1 MFEEY
6 TYEQIMTNM
15 MNRVPNTIDK
25 RQGSIIYNAL
35 APAAVELQNMYI
47 NLDVILNETFADTAS
62 REYLIKRA
70 GERGLTPYEAT
81 KATVKAQVVPITAVL
96 PVGARFS
103 LEDLNYVVTSQYYN
117 SDIPIQGEYIL
128 ECETPGAAANYNL
141 GDLIPIDYIEG
152 LQRAEIIQILT
163 PGEDEEGTDEFRQRY
178 FESFDKQAYGGNV
191 TDYRQK
197 TKKINGVGGV
207 KVYPIWNGGG
217 TVKLVIINSSFA
229 KPSAD
234 LVNNVQTLIDPVQ
247 NQGEGLGI
255 APIGHVVT
263 VEGVGEETIN
273 IVSNITLEDGYV
285 WADVEANARQVINDY
300 FLELNTDWENQ
311 NNIIV
316 RISQIETRLLNVS
329 GIIDVA
335 DTELNDLAAN
345 YQAQPNNIVVL
356 GTLESLE

>member
-1 MFEEY
+1 M
-6 TYEQIMTNM
+6 
-15 MNRVPNTIDK
+15 
-25 RQGSIIYNAL
+25 
-35 APAAVELQNMYI
+35 
-47 NLDVILNETFADTAS
+47 
-62 REYLIKRA
+62 
-70 GERGLTPYEAT
+70 
-81 KATVKAQVVPITAVL
+81 
-96 PVGARFS
+96 
-103 LEDLNYVVTSQYYN
+103 
-117 SDIPIQGEYIL
+117 
-128 ECETPGAAANYNL
+128 
-141 GDLIPIDYIEG
+141 
-152 LQRAEIIQILT
+152 
-163 PGEDEEGTDEFRQRY
+163 
-178 FESFDKQAYGGNV
+178 
-191 TDYRQK
+191 
-197 TKKINGVGGV
+197 
-207 KVYPIWNGGG
+207 
-217 TVKLVIINSSFA
+217 
-229 KPSAD
+229 
-234 LVNNVQTLIDPVQ
+234 QTLIDPVQ

-263 VEGVGEETIN
+263 VESVGEETIN

>member
-6 TYEQIMTNM
+6 TFEQIMNNM
-15 MNRVPNTIDK
+15 MTRVPNTIDK
-25 RQGSIIYNAL
+25 RQGSVIYNAL

-47 NLDVILNETFADTAS
+47 NLDVILNEGFANTAS
-62 REYLIKRA
+62 REFLIKRA
-70 GERGLTPYEAT
+70 AERGLAPYEAT
-81 KATVKAQVVPITAVL
+81 KATVKAQVVPVTAVL
-96 PVGARFS
+96 PVGSRFS
-103 LEDLNYVVTSQYYN
+103 LDDLNYIVTGQYYN

-128 ECETPGAAANYNL
+128 ECETAGAAANYNL
-141 GDLIPIDYIEG
+141 GDLTPIDYIEG
-152 LQRAEIIQILT
+152 LQRAEIIEILT

-178 FESFDKQAYGGNV
+178 FESFDKQAYGGNI

-217 TVKLVIINSSFA
+217 TVKLVIIDSTFS
-229 KPSAD
+229 KPSTD
-234 LVNNVQTLIDPVQ
+234 LVNQVQTLIDPVQ

-263 VEGVGEETIN
+263 VEAVGEETIN

-316 RISQIETRLLNVS
+316 RISQIETHLLNVS
-329 GIIDVA
+329 GIIDIA
-335 DTELNDLAAN
+335 DTELNELAAN
-345 YQAQPNNIVVL
+345 YQAQPNNIVLL
-356 GTLESLE
+356 GSLSSLE

>member
-1 MFEEY
+1 M
-6 TYEQIMTNM
+6 
-15 MNRVPNTIDK
+15 
-25 RQGSIIYNAL
+25 
-35 APAAVELQNMYI
+35 QN
-47 NLDVILNETFADTAS
+47 
-62 REYLIKRA
+62 
-70 GERGLTPYEAT
+70 
-81 KATVKAQVVPITAVL
+81 
-96 PVGARFS
+96 
-103 LEDLNYVVTSQYYN
+103 
-117 SDIPIQGEYIL
+117 
-128 ECETPGAAANYNL
+128 
-141 GDLIPIDYIEG
+141 
-152 LQRAEIIQILT
+152 
-163 PGEDEEGTDEFRQRY
+163 
-178 FESFDKQAYGGNV
+178 
-191 TDYRQK
+191 
-197 TKKINGVGGV
+197 
-207 KVYPIWNGGG
+207 
-217 TVKLVIINSSFA
+217 
-229 KPSAD
+229 
-234 LVNNVQTLIDPVQ
+234 LIDPVQ

-263 VEGVGEETIN
+263 VESVGEETIN